1 MSKGV
6 FPNPV
11 HLANSNLFPNYFKT
25 TAVLIRLSSSF
36 VSPLAALHAGMAP
49 VTHTGPH
56 SGFKAKTRSAG
67 LLWTRGDSSVLF
79 CLFCSDCILSLLI
92 SFIALLGM
100 ILNILHMLAAWLRGL
115 QWQLV
120 GLVSFWK
127 FPMNFC
133 SDIHGSPPDGAYFVL
148 TVASKCQHWER

>member
-1 MSKGV
+1 M

-56 SGFKAKTRSAG
+56 SGFKAKTRTAG

-79 CLFCSDCILSLLI
+79 CLFCSDRILSLLI
-92 SFIALLGM
+92 SFIALQFIARHDTQHTSYVSSMASGTAM
-100 ILNILHMLAAWLRGL
+100 A
-115 QWQLV
+115 V
-120 GLVSFWK
+120 GWFGYFLKISHELWFRHSW
-127 FPMNFC
+127 FPSRRIIPCANT
-133 SDIHGSPPDGAYFVL
+133 S
-148 TVASKCQHWER
+148 